1 RHRRSDMEKPLPPLK
16 PLHTDAT
23 FTFPNGDVLGE
34 IALLSFTAPP
44 DHAAVDA
51 RMYKPA
57 SMIKPID
64 DASGPLASAMKQG
77 HRLRSVVIT
86 VDRLQYTLT
95 GVFIREI
102 KTRPGLLEEVQ
113 MECELIK
120 QQHLLGVPTRW

>member
-1 RHRRSDMEKPLPPLK
+1 MTLK

-23 FTFPNGDVLGE
+23 FTFANGEVMEE
-34 IALLSFTAPP
+34 IALLSFTPAPESP
-44 DHAAVDA
+44 SLN
-51 RMYKPA
+51 RGMYKSV

-64 DASGPLASAMKQG
+64 EATEPLASAKRQG

-102 KTRPGLLEEVQ
+102 AKRPGLLEEVQ

-120 QQHLLGVPTRW
+120 QQHLLGVPTKW